1 MSEGGAPRLVEVSPE
16 RYPAWRSRFDGANA
30 TKDEPQRIVAVD
42 RFDHDP
48 LGLVLVRRGGYAVG
62 LVAGGVLVAHKIG
75 TAHVQG
81 RTKKGGWSQ
90 QRYARRRGHQSDEV
104 VDRCRERVVEILLG
118 PSRGSGAGRPRTSTS
133 MGAGGARVRGLG
145 LGGDRALIAQLLD
158 DPRLAPLR
166 DLPRRELYDLPDP
179 TRQVLETALTRTV
192 AVRVSIVDPA

>member
-104 VDRCRERVVEILLG
+104 VDRARERAVQILLG
-118 PSRGSGAGRPRTSTS
+118 AASSRGSSQRSSHLDEHG
-133 MGAGGARVRGLG
+133 VRGLG

-192 AVRVSIVDPA
+192 GVRVSIVDPT

>member
-104 VDRCRERVVEILLG
+104 VERWGKDAWSNGQSWWKSLG
-118 PSRGSGAGRPRTSTS
+118 E
-133 MGAGGARVRGLG
+133 LG
-145 LGGDRALIAQLLD
+145 QKAFMAEG
-158 DPRLAPLR
+158 
-166 DLPRRELYDLPDP
+166 
-179 TRQVLETALTRTV
+179 TALRTGYTEARDQGL
-192 AVRVSIVDPA
+192 AVDSDVVVSLVERHRVHGRQG